1 MTPERNIEAVQK
13 WLVDMTPTGLD
24 QAEEALSQL
33 RIQFASVS
41 QTEAR
46 DLLTDATR
54 TALLAR
60 SACSLWSQVID
71 EGDGPAYS
79 SAGVH
84 PLCSSSQFGD

>member
-1 MTPERNIEAVQK
+1 MTPKRNIEAVQR
-13 WLVDMTPTGLD
+13 WFIDMTPTGLD

-33 RIQFASVS
+33 RIQVASVS
-41 QTEAR
+41 PADAR
-46 DLLTDATR
+46 DLLTEALR
-54 TALLAR
+54 AALLAR

-84 PLCSSSQFGD
+84 PLYSSSHFGD